1 MNDTVGSII
10 HPMSKIGKLL
20 TRMRENPRDW
30 RVEEIKVIATRFGV
44 DVRKNRW
51 QSLRFFAS
59 RFRTSGDYT
68 IQSTHRAYLHHP
80 VSCPA

>member
-30 RVEEIKVIATRFGV
+30 RIEEIEVIATRFGV
-44 DVRKNRW
+44 DVRKIR
-51 QSLRFFAS
+51 
-59 RFRTSGDYT
+59 
-68 IQSTHRAYLHHP
+68 
-80 VSCPA
+80 